1 MQTEVKEIIKVM
13 DDGTQHKVEHGA
25 VIEMQDDEINMA
37 FVDVKPVDI
46 VSLAIG
52 LVEAV
57 RQMGLGEA
65 LDKMTDFYYGE
76 ERGTD
81 AGTEGL

>member
-13 DDGTQHKVEHGA
+13 DDGTQHKVEHGT
-25 VIEMQDDEINMA
+25 VIEMQGDDINMA

-46 VSLAIG
+46 VELAIG

-57 RQMGLGEA
+57 RQLGLGEA
-65 LDKMTDFYYGE
+65 LKKAIDFYYGE
-76 ERGTD
+76 EEDAD